1 MAKAKVTNR
10 NEALI
15 MKLCINARDAMPTD
29 GRLLTETEMVELDD
43 TYCRSYPHVV
53 RGRYAVVSVSDTG
66 VGMDAETSGYSQD
79 GANLPKM
86 TGRMAYLQKPYSPT
100 ALSKLVRNVLGRHA
114 ARQN

>member
-79 GANLPKM
+79 GANLLHGIGPTERGEGRICKSLQPK
-86 TGRMAYLQKPYSPT
+86 RAE
-100 ALSKLVRNVLGRHA
+100 
-114 ARQN
+114 